1 KPDSKN
7 KTQRSDDR
15 IVIDLPSQNVCSKR
29 QSAADRQK
37 LKSFSEEKKIMK
49 RKILSGKDLI
59 KLGYPEGRAIG
70 IAINTVLKHFR
81 RSEKEE
87 IYAMLRNVLSA
98 PKNFINDSIWSK
110 VALELI
116 PSEKK
121 SLVYELNKSRM
132 DYRIYGAAE
141 IEEGARNQ
149 MEIAMKLPI
158 TAGGALMPDAHQ
170 GYGLPIGGVLAT
182 KDVVIPYGVG
192 VDIGC
197 RMCLTAYPL
206 NETFLQRNRSNLKQM
221 LVDNT
226 CFGRETFKRPKEHEI
241 LDSSLFREITI
252 LKPLQGRAAAQ
263 IGSSGSGNHF
273 VEFGLVHLPEDNE
286 WNLSTGSYLALLSHS
301 GSRGLGAEIAR
312 HYTKVARQ
320 ICMLPGEASNLAW
333 LDLNTDAGQEYWLAM
348 NLAGDYASA
357 NHQQI
362 HERIASALGESP
374 LLQVENHHNFAWK
387 ETLADGTQV
396 IVHRKGATPA
406 GKGVLGIIPGSMTTP
421 GFIVKGKGNVD
432 SLQSA
437 SHGAGRLMSRSAAKQ
452 SITKKMVR
460 QALDKSGV
468 ELIGGGL
475 DEAPMAYKDILK
487 VMHYQN
493 DLVEV
498 LGTFV
503 PKIVRMCGDE
513 TPAED

>member
-1 KPDSKN
+1 
-7 KTQRSDDR
+7 
-15 IVIDLPSQNVCSKR
+15 
-29 QSAADRQK
+29 
-37 LKSFSEEKKIMK
+37 MK

-81 RSEKEE
+81 RSEKEA

-98 PKNFINDSIWSK
+98 PKDFINDSIWNK

-116 PSEKK
+116 PSERKL
-121 SLVYELNKSRM
+121 LVHELSKTRL
-132 DYRIYGAAE
+132 DYKIYGSSE

-149 MEIAMKLPI
+149 MEIAMKLPV
-158 TAGGALMPDAHQ
+158 TVGGALMPDAHQ

-182 KDVVIPYGVG
+182 RNAVIPYGVG

-206 NETFLQRNRSNLKQM
+206 DETFLHRHRSNLKQT
-221 LVDNT
+221 LIANT
-226 CFGRETFKRPKEHEI
+226 CFGRETFKRPKEHQVLESNLFKEI
-241 LDSSLFREITI
+241 AI
-252 LKPLQGRAAAQ
+252 LKPLQGRAATQ
-263 IGSSGSGNHF
+263 IGSSGGGNHF
-273 VEFGLVHLPEDNE
+273 VEFGLVNLGEQNE
-286 WNLSTGSYLALLSHS
+286 WNLAAGNYLAVLSHS

-320 ICMLPGEASNLAW
+320 VCMLPGEAANLAW
-333 LDLNTDAGQEYWLAM
+333 LDLNTEAGQEYWLAM
-348 NLAGDYASA
+348 NLAGEYASA

-362 HERIASALGESP
+362 HERVASALGEQP
-374 LLQVENHHNFAWK
+374 LLVVENHHNFAWK
-387 ETLADGTQV
+387 ETLEDGNEV

-406 GKGVLGIIPGSMTTP
+406 GRGVLGIIPGSMTTP
-421 GFIVKGKGNVD
+421 GFIVKGKGNPN
-432 SLQSA
+432 SLNSA

-452 SITKKMVR
+452 SITNKMVK
-460 QALDKSGV
+460 QELEKAGV
-468 ELIGGGL
+468 DLIGGGL

-487 VMHYQN
+487 VMHYQD

-503 PKIVRMCGDE
+503 PKIVRMCGDD

>member
-1 KPDSKN
+1 
-7 KTQRSDDR
+7 
-15 IVIDLPSQNVCSKR
+15 
-29 QSAADRQK
+29 
-37 LKSFSEEKKIMK
+37 MK

-81 RSEKEE
+81 RSEKEA
-87 IYAMLRNVLSA
+87 IYAMLRDVLSA
-98 PKNFINDSIWSK
+98 PKNFINDSIWNK

-116 PSEKK
+116 PSERK
-121 SLVYELNKSRM
+121 SLVHELNKTRM
-132 DYRIYGAAE
+132 EYKIYGSSE

-149 MEIAMKLPI
+149 MEIAMKLPV
-158 TAGGALMPDAHQ
+158 TVGGALMPDAHQ

-182 KDVVIPYGVG
+182 KNAVIPYGVG

-206 NETFLQRNRSNLKQM
+206 DETFLHRHRSNLKQM
-221 LVDNT
+221 LIENT
-226 CFGRETFKRPKEHEI
+226 CFGRETFKQPKEHEV
-241 LDSSLFREITI
+241 LESNLFKEITI
-252 LKPLQGRAAAQ
+252 LKPLQGRAATQ
-263 IGSSGSGNHF
+263 IGSSGGGNHF
-273 VEFGLVHLPEDNE
+273 VEFGLVNLGEQNE
-286 WNLSTGSYLALLSHS
+286 WNMAAGNYLAVLSHS

-320 ICMLPGEASNLAW
+320 VCMLPGEAANLAW
-333 LDLNTDAGQEYWLAM
+333 LDLNTEAGQEYWLAM
-348 NLAGDYASA
+348 NLAGEYASA

-362 HERIASALGESP
+362 HERIASALGEQP
-374 LLQVENHHNFAWK
+374 LLVVENHHNFAWK
-387 ETLADGTQV
+387 ETLEDGNEV

-421 GFIVKGKGNVD
+421 GFIVKGKGNPN
-432 SLQSA
+432 SLNSA

-452 SITKKMVR
+452 SITNKMVK
-460 QALDKSGV
+460 QELEKAGV
-468 ELIGGGL
+468 DLIGGGL

-487 VMHYQN
+487 VMHYQD

-503 PKIVRMCGDE
+503 PKIVRMCGDD
-513 TPAED
+513 TAAED